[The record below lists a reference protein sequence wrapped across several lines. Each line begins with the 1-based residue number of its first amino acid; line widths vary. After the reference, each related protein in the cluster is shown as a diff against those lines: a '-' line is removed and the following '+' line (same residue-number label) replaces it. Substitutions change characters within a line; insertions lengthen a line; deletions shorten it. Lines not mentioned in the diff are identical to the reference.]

1 MYCNSNCTHLIFV
14 RPKVIIAFYIFIKQD
29 SACSTSGVEVYPDAG
44 GMCGL
49 EGFFCFLVGWLDF
62 CHFLLGRWGFLLL
75 CCCVSVHLYLS
86 VRLPRVTKTFFLGN
100 LDI

>member
-1 MYCNSNCTHLIFV
+1 MYCNSDCTHLIFV

-49 EGFFCFLVGWLDF
+49 EGFFCFLFGWLDF
-62 CHFLLGRWGFLLL
+62 CHFLFARWGFLLL
-75 CCCVSVHLYLS
+75 CVCSSLS
-86 VRLPRVTKTFFLGN
+86 VCPFTQGNKNIFLRQLGYLN
-100 LDI
+100 